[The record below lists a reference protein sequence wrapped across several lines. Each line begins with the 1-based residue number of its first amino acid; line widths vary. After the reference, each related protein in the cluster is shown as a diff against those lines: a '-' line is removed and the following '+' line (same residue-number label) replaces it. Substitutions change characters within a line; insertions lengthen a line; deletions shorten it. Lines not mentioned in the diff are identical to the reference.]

1 MAWLISCVL
10 DMDMTLIFD
19 DFESELWVLCL
30 CRLSKWWSK
39 EGRGCWLL
47 ILDIKAWTV
56 ALTYLPS
63 VRKAARFTAASTS
76 HHRRSSSVRWAVNS
90 KPICLAEVKL
100 YCVNWWHRD
109 TAVAWVCAAADS
121 WDRASVQLPP
131 CPAWRHVSTALWAMK
146 VVFPKLTTLLCTKKF
161 YYECLPT
168 TNSTPFWCKNHFCS

>member
-10 DMDMTLIFD
+10 DMDMTLILD
-19 DFESELWVLCL
+19 DFQSELWVLCL

-90 KPICLAEVKL
+90 RPICLAEVKL

-121 WDRASVQLPP
+121 CDRASAQLLPRP
-131 CPAWRHVSTALWAMK
+131 SCLVIALWATISS
-146 VVFPKLTTLLCTKKF
+146 LTSPLSHRIINNRNRAGNEPSRSLKF
-161 YYECLPT
+161 HNHGEG
-168 TNSTPFWCKNHFCS
+168 PF